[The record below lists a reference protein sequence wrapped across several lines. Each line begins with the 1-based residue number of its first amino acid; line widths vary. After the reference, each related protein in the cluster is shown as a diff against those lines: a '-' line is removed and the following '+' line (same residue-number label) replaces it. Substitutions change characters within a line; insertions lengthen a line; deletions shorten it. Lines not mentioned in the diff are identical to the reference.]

1 MVRQEPDDVDP
12 DRWIDEGEVME
23 LPEVSL
29 GERERVYMDTG
40 PDPESPEITAEPV
53 LDIQVIPED
62 PEEMAAREGIHKRI
76 QAEIHHEDK
85 EREDRAK
92 EMEWN
97 EGPDLIME
105 DGDILP
111 EDMRTDERR
120 RDEISREQRKRRKED
135 DIRTEKREHSPTI
148 SRRVQN
154 PEGFYSKDWDKDK
167 QEEDEWQAPDKF
179 QKISQMVFCNGVLE
193 IHLIGDGVLSSHCV
207 QYQGGGCS
215 AKEEHAQDI

>member
-1 MVRQEPDDVDP
+1 
-12 DRWIDEGEVME
+12 ME
-23 LPEVSL
+23 IVPGPRSL
-29 GERERVYMDTG
+29 
-40 PDPESPEITAEPV
+40 EIPAEPIIDV
-53 LDIQVIPED
+53 QIRPED
-62 PEEMAAREGIHKRI
+62 PEEMAVRKGIHKRI
-76 QAEIHHEDK
+76 QAEMHHENK
-85 EREDRAK
+85 EIEAIAD
-92 EMEWN
+92 EMLEIPPEWN
-97 EGPDLIME
+97 KVPDLMME
-105 DGDILP
+105 EGEILP
-111 EDMRTDERR
+111 DDTRPDKRK
-120 RDEISREQRKRRKED
+120 RDEISRGQRKRRKED

-179 QKISQMVFCNGVLE
+179 QKISQMVFCNGVLG